1 MSSIREKSESW
12 DLLTIILVVILLT
25 MGVVNLYSAAYN
37 ANHTSI
43 FDISTLYGKQIM
55 WIGIG
60 LFFGIVISLIE
71 SEYIIKLTPIA
82 FIVVTILLVLVL
94 FTEPINGA
102 RSWLGIGA
110 FGVQPS
116 EFSKFTT
123 SLMLAYVIS
132 QGSSR
137 KMVSNQSLVSAL
149 IVVVFTMIM
158 VLIQNDT
165 GTFLVFTSF
174 FFVMYREGIT
184 MDPIIL
190 FFLNNVLGY
199 KFKETWFGVHFIPVL
214 FIITFFSIIILY
226 FTDSIYIYSFLPG
239 YEVPGW
245 LILLFSITVLSL
257 VIFVIIQQFVSERS
271 KRKLRAVLFLLY
283 FISIGFVGLVSY
295 TYLNVLQVHQKDRI
309 DLWLG
314 KIQDQDGKD
323 YNRNRALAAV
333 GSGGFSG
340 VGYQEALLSSPRS
353 KHVPESETDF
363 IFSVFSEEW
372 GFLGSGT
379 LVILFTILLIRIIM
393 IAERQKSR
401 FSRIYANSVAMIL
414 FYHFA
419 INVGMN
425 IGLIPVIG
433 IPLPFFSYGG
443 SAIMTFLVM
452 IMILL
457 KLDSQRKEFLE

>member
-1 MSSIREKSESW
+1 MNSLRKKSVEW
-12 DLLTIILVVILLT
+12 DWIIIIVVAALIL
-25 MGVVNLYSAAYN
+25 MGMINIYSAAYN
-37 ANHTSI
+37 PDHPFL
-43 FDISTLYGKQIM
+43 FDIKTLYGKQIM
-55 WIGIG
+55 WIGVG
-60 LFFGIVISLIE
+60 LFLGVVISLIDA
-71 SEYIIKLTPIA
+71 EYIRKLTPVA

-102 RSWLGIGA
+102 RSWLGVGP

-116 EFSKFTT
+116 EFSKLTT
-123 SLMLAYVIS
+123 ALMLGYVIS
-132 QGSSR
+132 QNRG
-137 KMVSNQSLVSAL
+137 KTVSKNSLFVGLL
-149 IVVVFTMIM
+149 IVVATMFL

-165 GTFLVFTSF
+165 GTFLVFTAF

-184 MDPIIL
+184 LDPIIL
-190 FFLNNVLGY
+190 FFSNRVLGFR
-199 KFKETWFGVHFIPVL
+199 FKQTWVGIHFIPVL
-214 FIITFFSIIILY
+214 FIIIFFSVITLY
-226 FTDSIYIYSFLPG
+226 FTESRHTLSFLPG
-239 YEVPGW
+239 YDVPGW
-245 LILLFSITVLSL
+245 LLLLSVITFLSL
-257 VIFVIIQQFVSERS
+257 IIFLINEKFAAQRS
-271 KRKLRAVLFLLY
+271 KRKVRSVILILY
-283 FISIGFVGLVSY
+283 FATVGLVGIISY

-340 VGYQEALLSSPRS
+340 VGYHEALLSSPRS
-353 KHVPESETDF
+353 RHVPESETDF

-372 GFLGSGT
+372 GFLGAAT
-379 LVILFTILLIRIIM
+379 LVILFTILLIRIIV

-401 FSRIYANSVAMIL
+401 FARVYANSVAMII

-425 IGLIPVIG
+425 IGIIPVIG

-443 SAIMTFLVM
+443 SSMMSFLIMIL
-452 IMILL
+452 ILL
-457 KLDSQRKEFLE
+457 KLDSQRKEVLA

>member
-1 MSSIREKSESW
+1 M
-12 DLLTIILVVILLT
+12 
-25 MGVVNLYSAAYN
+25 
-37 ANHTSI
+37 
-43 FDISTLYGKQIM
+43 
-55 WIGIG
+55 
-60 LFFGIVISLIE
+60 
-71 SEYIIKLTPIA
+71 
-82 FIVVTILLVLVL
+82 
-94 FTEPINGA
+94 
-102 RSWLGIGA
+102 
-110 FGVQPS
+110 
-116 EFSKFTT
+116 
-123 SLMLAYVIS
+123 
-132 QGSSR
+132 
-137 KMVSNQSLVSAL
+137 
-149 IVVVFTMIM
+149 
-158 VLIQNDT
+158 
-165 GTFLVFTSF
+165 
-174 FFVMYREGIT
+174 
-184 MDPIIL
+184 
-190 FFLNNVLGY
+190 
-199 KFKETWFGVHFIPVL
+199 
-214 FIITFFSIIILY
+214 
-226 FTDSIYIYSFLPG
+226 
-239 YEVPGW
+239 
-245 LILLFSITVLSL
+245 ILLFSITVLSL

-271 KRKLRAVLFLLY
+271 KRKLRAVLLLLY